1 VSDQPPASAPTDAPD
16 LHQDRPVGGV
26 EAPTRSGRFL
36 GLVRKLIE
44 YGKDL
49 ANALQ
54 QRTAAT
60 NLVFVTLTFGTE
72 DIALIIARITR
83 GLLRA
88 AALEA
93 RIISRI
99 AEEEK
104 RPAAAS
110 TKPPRQP
117 RVVRPVD
124 RQAKAAEDP
133 GFARLPTPAAIAAE
147 VRRRPIGAVLAD
159 ICRDLGILA
168 SHPLWRELNLAIMQ
182 NGGNA
187 TALLLER
194 FRQERDRPID
204 TRSIIPPMPPGWRPP
219 PGQSFLPPMPPGW
232 RPPPGQSF
240 LPPMPPGWQPPARPQ
255 SAAAAG
261 TGPPEPVARTTTE
274 A

>member
-1 VSDQPPASAPTDAPD
+1 MSDQPPASAPTDAPD
-16 LHQDRPVGGV
+16 LHQDRPVGGA
-26 EAPTRSGRFL
+26 EAPTRTGRLL
-36 GLVRKLIE
+36 GLVHKLID

-60 NLVFVTLTFGTE
+60 NLVLVTLAFGTQ
-72 DIALIIARITR
+72 DIALILARITR

-93 RIISRI
+93 RITSGI
-99 AEEEK
+99 AEQEK

-110 TKPPRQP
+110 NKPPRQP
-117 RVVRPVD
+117 RIVRPVD

-133 GFARLPTPAAIAAE
+133 SLARLPTPAAIAAE

-159 ICRDLGILA
+159 ICRDLGILP
-168 SHPLWRELNLAIMQ
+168 SHPLWRDLNQAIMQ

-187 TALLLER
+187 SALLLDA
-194 FRQERDRPID
+194 FKLGRDQTAD

-219 PGQSFLPPMPPGW
+219 PGQSF
-232 RPPPGQSF
+232 
-240 LPPMPPGWQPPARPQ
+240 PPMPPGWQSPARPQ
-255 SAAAAG
+255 PPAASG
-261 TGPPEPVARTTTE
+261 TGPPEPAASTTSK